1 MRLSRSAVKRGA
13 HVFRVALMIVAGLLA
28 VWVVST
34 LTIDLGPSL
43 RQLAERE
50 GSKYIERPMHLGRL
64 SVHVL
69 TGKFAIEDFV
79 IEGLTPAD
87 RPFLRAKTIDVSL
100 SWPALA
106 HREVLL
112 DSIEMTDW
120 NMLVET
126 FPNGRHNFPRLA
138 HPSSGPRLV
147 TTTLAYV
154 RASQGTFTFEDHG
167 APWSVVAP
175 NLDIAVTRGLDYRG
189 RASFKGGTVTIGSH
203 LPMWAAMDMVFKLD
217 GPKVHVERLDLATDG
232 AHSKVTG
239 DVDLAHWPEQLWNV
253 RSRVQFPR
261 MREIFFRN
269 DTFTLFG
276 AGDFTGTFH
285 IFKGGRE
292 LKGAFESAL
301 AGLYEYRFPNLRGAL
316 LWVPDRF
323 EVTEASSDFFGG
335 RTTFAYSMA
344 PLGAPSAAAAPG
356 TPLGKPTPAVA
367 HFTTT
372 YEKVDL
378 AELTDFLETRGLRL
392 AGRASGRNVLEW
404 PLGHFSEHTGEG
416 RLTVDAPPGAD
427 LLTGD
432 VRGQVPASSDGAG
445 ADAAQPL
452 GHVPVSG
459 ELLYSYGPDWI
470 DIGPSEASTP
480 RTFVRFRGR
489 TAYGEQSRIPFE
501 VTSADWQESD
511 RILAGVMTAF
521 GAPTHAV
528 AIGGRGHFEGT
539 MLESFRAPRIEG
551 VFSGERMRGFDVLWG
566 DGSARIVVQN
576 GYLDVSNGVVV
587 KDRARIETAGRFA
600 LGYPRRDGGEE
611 LNARFRVTNMPLVDL
626 KHAFSLDDYNVDG
639 RMSGEFD
646 LYGTYERPFG
656 FGGMTIDAG
665 VAYGEMFEAGTAS
678 LRFEGQGVRLDRV
691 ELRKSTG
698 FVTGAAFV
706 GWDGTYS
713 FNADGRRLP
722 LESLAGLPKSQNPLT
737 GTVQF
742 SANGSGSF
750 EMPRYDVKLQIEDL
764 FLGEEGIGQ
773 VTGRL
778 GVRGTLL
785 TMEVEAASPRL
796 AVSGTGRIALTPEY
810 DADLTFRF
818 SDTSLD
824 PYVRPYL
831 PRLSPFT
838 TAIGSGTIRAVG
850 ELSDPHF
857 LVVEGTFDQLRLR
870 LFDYSLQNAT
880 PVRLA
885 LDGNVVRLSDTRLV
899 GQDTQLQLSGSVDLD
914 ERQIAVS
921 AAGRANLGVLQGF
934 FRDIRS
940 SGQAELAAQI
950 RGPLEAPAFSGNA
963 SITDGRLRHFAMP
976 RSLEFVNG
984 RILFDARGARIETL
998 TAKLGGGDV
1007 QFGGRVTFDGYY
1019 PSEVNLTASGQN
1031 ISQLRYPEGIRSNFD
1046 AELDLTGRV
1055 AAPTLSG
1062 TVTVKSAVW
1071 EGSLDSSNGFLN
1083 LGGSSTPPPPPATPA
1098 PSAFPVQFNI
1108 RIVAPN
1114 TLEVNSS
1121 TAQIVLSADLTL
1133 RGTYD
1138 RPVLFGQSELLRGVV
1153 NVEGRRYV
1161 VTRGTLDFTNP
1172 ARIDPF
1178 FDVEAETNVR
1188 QPGQTYRVTL
1198 HATGVRQ
1205 RMNIEFLSD
1214 PTLPEVDVIAM
1225 LFGDV
1230 RTSQDA
1236 ELRALQRP
1244 GASQQELLKAR
1255 AARLLSSPVFS
1266 EVGKAVEQTFGVDTF
1281 QITPLVGTDP
1291 LQQSTRFNPGAR
1303 LTIGKRVSD
1312 RVYLTYAR
1320 SLNSSNRDQIMLI
1333 EFDQTDR
1340 LSWIFTRNEDE
1351 TYALDIRV
1359 RHVF

>member
-1 MRLSRSAVKRGA
+1 
-13 HVFRVALMIVAGLLA
+13 MIVAGLLA
-28 VWVVST
+28 VSIVST
-34 LTIDLGPSL
+34 LTIDLGPAL

-64 SVHVL
+64 SVHVV
-69 TGKFAIEDFV
+69 TGTFVVEDFI
-79 IEGLTPAD
+79 IEGLTPSD
-87 RPFLRAKTIDVSL
+87 RPFLRAKTINVSL
-100 SWPALA
+100 SWLALA

-112 DSIEMTDW
+112 DSIDMTDW
-120 NMLVET
+120 SMLVET

-138 HPSSGPRLV
+138 RPSSRPRV
-147 TTTLAYV
+147 FTTTLAYV
-154 RASQGTFTFEDHG
+154 RASQGKFTFEDHG

-175 NLDIAVTRGLDYRG
+175 NLDIAVTRGVDYRG
-189 RASFKGGTVTIGSH
+189 RASFKGGTVTIGNYV
-203 LPMWAAMDMVFKLD
+203 PMWADMNMVFKLE
-217 GPKVHVERLDLATDG
+217 GPKVHVDRLDLATDG

-269 DTFTLFG
+269 DKFTLVG
-276 AGDFTGTFH
+276 DGDFTGTFH
-285 IFKGGRE
+285 IFRGGRE
-292 LKGAFESAL
+292 LKGRFESAL
-301 AGLYEYRFPNLRGAL
+301 AGLYDYRFPNLRGAL

-323 EVTEASSDFFGG
+323 EVTEASSDFYGG

-344 PLGAPSAAAAPG
+344 PLG
-356 TPLGKPTPAVA
+356 KPTPGLAR
-367 HFTTT
+367 FTTT
-372 YEKVDL
+372 YDNVDL
-378 AELTDFLETRGLRL
+378 AEFTDFLETRGIRL
-392 AGRASGRNVLEW
+392 AGRAAGRHLLEW
-404 PLGHFSEHTGEG
+404 PLGHFSEHKTGEG
-416 RLTVDAPPGAD
+416 QLTVDGPPGAERF
-427 LLTGD
+427 TEE
-432 VRGQVPASSDGAG
+432 VRERAVASSDGAG
-445 ADAAQPL
+445 SDAAQPL
-452 GHVPVSG
+452 GHVPISG
-459 ELLYSYGPDWI
+459 DLLYSYGPDWI
-470 DIGPSEASTP
+470 DIGPSEVSTP
-480 RTFVRFRGR
+480 RTVVRFHGR

-521 GAPTHAV
+521 GAPTKAV

-539 MLESFRAPRIEG
+539 MLESFRSPRIEG
-551 VFSGERMRGFDVLWG
+551 IFSGERMRGFDVLWG
-566 DGSARIVVQN
+566 DGSARILVQN

-587 KDRARIETAGRFA
+587 KDGARIETDGRFA

-611 LNARFRVTNMPLVDL
+611 LNARFRVTNMPIVDL
-626 KHAFSLDDYNVDG
+626 KHAFALDDYNVDG

-646 LYGTYERPFG
+646 LYGRYQRPFG
-656 FGGMTIDAG
+656 FGGMTIEAG
-665 VAYGEMFEAGTAS
+665 VAYGESFEGGTAA
-678 LRFEGQGVRLDRV
+678 LRFEGQGVRLDGV
-691 ELRKSTG
+691 ELRKNVG
-698 FVTGAAFV
+698 LVTGAAFV

-713 FNADGRRLP
+713 FNADSRRLP
-722 LESLAGLPKSQNPLT
+722 IESLATLPKLQNPLT
-737 GTVQF
+737 GTLQF
-742 SANGSGSF
+742 SANGSGRF
-750 EMPRYDVKLQIEDL
+750 DMPRYEVKLQIDDA
-764 FLGEEGIGQ
+764 FLGDEGIGQ

-778 GVRGTLL
+778 DVRGTLL

-796 AVSGTGRIALTPEY
+796 AVSGTGRIALTREH

-824 PYVRPYL
+824 PYLRPYL
-831 PRLSPFT
+831 PQLSPFT

-850 ELSDPHF
+850 ELSDLHF
-857 LVVEGTFDQLRLR
+857 LVVEGMFDQLRLR

-880 PVRLA
+880 PIRLA
-885 LDGNVVRLSDTRLV
+885 LDGNVVRLSETRLV
-899 GQDTQLQLSGSVDLD
+899 GQDTRLQLSGSMDLN
-914 ERQIAVS
+914 ERQIDVS
-921 AAGRANLGVLQGF
+921 AAGSANLGVLQGF

-950 RGPLEAPAFSGNA
+950 RGPLSAPAFSGSA

-1007 QFGGRVTFDGYY
+1007 QFGGRVTFDGYF

-1031 ISQLRYPEGIRSNFD
+1031 VSQLRYPEGIRSNFD
-1046 AELDLTGRV
+1046 AELTLTGRV

-1062 TVTVKSAVW
+1062 IVTVKSAVW
-1071 EGSLDSSNGFLN
+1071 EGSLDSSSGFLN
-1083 LGGSSTPPPPPATPA
+1083 FGGSSTPPPPPVTTA
-1098 PSAFPVQFNI
+1098 PSAFPVQFNL

-1114 TLEVNSS
+1114 TLEVNNS
-1121 TAQIVLSADLTL
+1121 TARIVMSADLTL
-1133 RGTYD
+1133 RGTYN
-1138 RPVLFGQSELLRGVV
+1138 RPVLFGQSELLRGSV

-1172 ARIDPF
+1172 TKIDPF

-1205 RMNIEFLSD
+1205 RMNLEFLSD
-1214 PTLPEVDVIAM
+1214 PSLPEVDVIAM

-1244 GASQQELLKAR
+1244 NASEQELLKAR

-1266 EVGKAVEQTFGVDTF
+1266 EVGKVVEQAFGVDTF
-1281 QITPLVGTDP
+1281 QITPLVGVDP
-1291 LQQSTRFNPGAR
+1291 LQQSARFNPAAR

-1320 SLNSSNRDQIMLI
+1320 SLNSSDRDQIVLI
-1333 EFDQTDR
+1333 EFDQTNR

-1351 TYALDIRV
+1351 TYSLDIRV
-1359 RHVF
+1359 RHAF